1 MIHKGRRIT
10 STASVIIT
18 IMMTVLFATVWFLF
32 YNRLT
37 FHTYIDFGGICS
49 VLVWLVLY
57 CRFCKTYRA
66 FKIASNAIWDTSFSQ
81 FLSVSF
87 ADLILYIFSCI
98 SYRRFTNLIP
108 GLITVG
114 VQLLVIIAW
123 TFMTKQLFLHYF
135 KPMDTI
141 LLYDSRIDEEQK
153 ASARTFASKIQYKY
167 GHLFDFREM
176 YPINEI
182 EDTCD
187 HLMKYKN
194 VFLYEIPIEVRSKII
209 ACCVKNDIRF
219 YITPTIG
226 DVIARGY
233 EVKHFIDKPI
243 LASKESYNH
252 RTEYIGK
259 RALDIIFSL
268 LLLTIASPIMLIA
281 AIAVKVEDGGDVF
294 FKQARV
300 TRGGKVFNI
309 VKFRSMVMNAE
320 KDGKPR
326 PAIEGDPR
334 ITRVGRFIRKTRI
347 DELPQLFNILAG
359 QMSLVG
365 PRAERV
371 EHVELYTKKIPE
383 FKYRLSVKAGLTG
396 YAQIYGKYN
405 TSAQDK
411 LLLDLLYIEK
421 QSLVVDA
428 KIMFLTIKT
437 VFTSESTEG
446 FTDET
451 SKKINQKS
459 IEEEAEKV

>member
-1 MIHKGRRIT
+1 
-10 STASVIIT
+10 
-18 IMMTVLFATVWFLF
+18 
-32 YNRLT
+32 
-37 FHTYIDFGGICS
+37 
-49 VLVWLVLY
+49 
-57 CRFCKTYRA
+57 
-66 FKIASNAIWDTSFSQ
+66 
-81 FLSVSF
+81 
-87 ADLILYIFSCI
+87 
-98 SYRRFTNLIP
+98 
-108 GLITVG
+108 
-114 VQLLVIIAW
+114 
-123 TFMTKQLFLHYF
+123 
-135 KPMDTI
+135 MDTI

-153 ASARTFASKIQYKY
+153 ASARNFTSKIQYKY
-167 GHLFDFREM
+167 GHLFDFREI

-194 VFLYEIPIEVRSKII
+194 AFLYEIPIEVRSKII

-252 RTEYIGK
+252 RTEYVGK

-268 LLLTIASPIMLIA
+268 LLLIIASPIMLIA
-281 AIAVKVEDGGDVF
+281 AIAVKVEDGGNVF

>member
-1 MIHKGRRIT
+1 
-10 STASVIIT
+10 
-18 IMMTVLFATVWFLF
+18 
-32 YNRLT
+32 
-37 FHTYIDFGGICS
+37 
-49 VLVWLVLY
+49 
-57 CRFCKTYRA
+57 
-66 FKIASNAIWDTSFSQ
+66 
-81 FLSVSF
+81 
-87 ADLILYIFSCI
+87 
-98 SYRRFTNLIP
+98 
-108 GLITVG
+108 
-114 VQLLVIIAW
+114 
-123 TFMTKQLFLHYF
+123 
-135 KPMDTI
+135 
-141 LLYDSRIDEEQK
+141 
-153 ASARTFASKIQYKY
+153 
-167 GHLFDFREM
+167 
-176 YPINEI
+176 
-182 EDTCD
+182 
-187 HLMKYKN
+187 
-194 VFLYEIPIEVRSKII
+194 
-209 ACCVKNDIRF
+209 
-219 YITPTIG
+219 
-226 DVIARGY
+226 
-233 EVKHFIDKPI
+233 
-243 LASKESYNH
+243 
-252 RTEYIGK
+252 
-259 RALDIIFSL
+259 
-268 LLLTIASPIMLIA
+268 MLIA

-451 SKKINQKS
+451 SKRINQKS